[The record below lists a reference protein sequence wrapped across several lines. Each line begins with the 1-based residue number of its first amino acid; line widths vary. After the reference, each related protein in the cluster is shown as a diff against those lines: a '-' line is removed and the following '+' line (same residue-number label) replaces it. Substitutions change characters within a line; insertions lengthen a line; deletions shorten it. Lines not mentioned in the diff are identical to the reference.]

1 MTFYFASIVKIKDRK
16 IHLSGQNEKGRAGRK
31 TNARVFL
38 DCRDLPNEND
48 CTLYISGSKKEV
60 LTAAIKHS
68 IEEHGHKDTPELR
81 KQLNSMLQKESKH
94 KKNSGKD

>member
-1 MTFYFASIVKIKDRK
+1 MG
-16 IHLSGQNEKGRAGRK
+16 GQIEKGRAGRK
-31 TNARVFL
+31 MSARVFL

-60 LTAAIKHS
+60 LKTAIKHS

-81 KQLNSMLQKESKH
+81 KQLKAMLKKESKH
-94 KKNSGKD
+94 NK